1 MPLSKARMRERKRQ
15 DRLVKPV
22 VKPDS
27 PSVVKPDAPQLK
39 SEPFNA
45 EVNTRLPLY
54 NRYQH
59 KPGDKVLMR
68 GPTGKLVVIEV
79 PELDEDGNPISG
91 Y

>member
-1 MPLSKARMRERKRQ
+1 
-15 DRLVKPV
+15 
-22 VKPDS
+22 
-27 PSVVKPDAPQLK
+27 
-39 SEPFNA
+39 
-45 EVNTRLPLY
+45 VNTRLPLY
-54 NRYQH
+54 NPHIH